1 MGAVIDKK
9 DVESEVIYDVSIASH
24 VNGEPAIPEL
34 IEPLRL
40 QATIA
45 LKKLISERKIHI
57 QDRVFDDLVEWH
69 SKIIARLTNNLLIQR
84 YSSYFLAVY
93 PYWRP
98 RDSRPGDCITGA
110 SRDILDEYIHWE
122 SEQNFL
128 SDCGPYSELNRLLTL
143 ALQNWI
149 AVIDEFFGRMIL
161 HADEMKVFFGSN
173 LLSLDKVKS
182 VDFGISDSHD
192 QGRTAAI
199 LDFGSMKIVYKPR
212 SLDGEFGWNYIL
224 NYLIT
229 SGLEYDF
236 FLPKVLNLDGY
247 GFMEFVEPATC
258 DRRQEVA
265 LCYEKYGAIL
275 AVAHAFGTYDLHHE
289 NIIVQKD
296 SPVVVDA
303 EPLFRCLLKNSETGE
318 KRLKLDRSISL
329 ENIDSSASV
338 IDIGMLP
345 HTIFSQ
351 LDKDGNRSI
360 DYIAGA
366 LYSSGSE
373 PMKDYVVCGRGSDN
387 LQMLEKTFITSS
399 FPNLPTLDHVPQLP
413 KDYLCEIEKG
423 FRLAYQ
429 FLLRKKQ
436 DIIYKDLF
444 LERLR
449 HLKLRLLVRPTVQYG
464 IVFTRSISIQLLKS
478 YEKRKQKITDDLR
491 ILGKLR
497 IDDID
502 NIEIHEVNGIMNG
515 DIPRF
520 EVIAGSD
527 EAYETPLMFS
537 PVGMAK
543 QRLEGINNRELELQ
557 VVTIKEKITDRTKSI
572 FELDNAPFGPGQQRE
587 KAFEIIR
594 AIVEATIWQDKA
606 PSWTYTAYAPGYGCT
621 MVHSDPEALY
631 DGIMG
636 TAVAIAEAGRLA
648 DNDEWKGIA
657 KRVVEP
663 FRKDKMPMSVARG
676 GGLARGLGGLLYAMI
691 RIGDAI
697 NDQETIG
704 LAINL
709 AVNHYKA
716 VFQREELD
724 EVLHGRSG
732 FLLAM
737 IALYKR
743 CPGPLLESIIEDT
756 AKTLINKSVAHQHGN
771 CWQVLDGNSL
781 PNVSHGT
788 SGMAMALAR
797 WYELSG
803 DTKAKN
809 TLLGAMEYD
818 NSFWSATENGWID
831 ARVDGTKDE
840 QKTTWTWCNGRSG
853 GLLARLAVSQAI
865 GTPFSDVYSHNAL
878 CAKHTDILKEAAPG
892 LCCGTAGV
900 LDALLKINE
909 YHPGEMLDEHIK
921 QATRIISGHSP
932 ESHYSNLMPA
942 LFTGSAGLAFGLM
955 RAANPDQVK
964 SMLWFG

>member
-1 MGAVIDKK
+1 MSAVIDKK
-9 DVESEVIYDVSIASH
+9 NIENEMVYDVSIASH
-24 VNGEPAIPEL
+24 INNEPAIPEL
-34 IEPLRL
+34 TEPLRL
-40 QATIA
+40 QAVRA
-45 LKKLISERKIHI
+45 LEKLISEKKIYI
-57 QDRVFDDLVEWH
+57 QDSVFDDLVEWYG
-69 SKIIARLTNNLLIQR
+69 KIIARLTNNLLIQR

-98 RDSRPGDCITGA
+98 GDSRPGDCITGG

-128 SDCGPYSELNRLLTL
+128 SGCGPYPELNRLLTL
-143 ALQNWI
+143 ALKNWT
-149 AVIDEFFGRMIL
+149 AVIDEFFSRMIL
-161 HADEMKVFFGSN
+161 HADEMNRFFGSS

-199 LDFGSMKIVYKPR
+199 LDFGPIKLVYKPR

-224 NYLIT
+224 SYLIT
-229 SGLEYDF
+229 SGLEYDY
-236 FLPKVLNLDGY
+236 FLPKVLNFDGY
-247 GFMEFVEPATC
+247 GFMEFVEPGTC
-258 DRRQEVA
+258 DHRQEVA

-289 NIIVQKD
+289 NIIVRKD
-296 SPVVVDA
+296 SPVVIDA
-303 EPLFRCLLKNSETGE
+303 EPLFRCLLRNSETGE
-318 KRLKLDRSISL
+318 RRLKLDRSISL

-338 IDIGMLP
+338 MDIGMLP
-345 HTIFSQ
+345 HAIFSQ
-351 LDKDGNRSI
+351 LDKDGRKSI
-360 DYIAGA
+360 DYISGA

-387 LQMLEKTFITSS
+387 LQMLEKTFIASS
-399 FPNLPTLDHVPQLP
+399 FPNLPTLDHVLQLP
-413 KDYLCEIEKG
+413 GDYLSEIEKG
-423 FRLAYQ
+423 FRAAYH
-429 FLLRKKQ
+429 FLLKKKQ
-436 DIIYKDLF
+436 DIIYKDLL
-444 LERLR
+444 LEQLR

-478 YEKRKQKITDDLR
+478 HEKRKQKIIEDLQ

-497 IDDID
+497 IDDIG
-502 NIEIHEVNGIMNG
+502 NIEIHEVDSIMNG

-520 EVIAGSD
+520 EVIAESE

-537 PVGMAK
+537 PLAMAK
-543 QRLEGINNRELELQ
+543 RRLESINNRELELQ
-557 VVTIKEKITDRTKSI
+557 VVTIKEKIADRTKSL
-572 FELDNAPFGPGQQRE
+572 FELNSRPFESGQQTD

-594 AIVEATIWQDKA
+594 AIVAATIWKDEA
-606 PSWTYTAYAPGYGCT
+606 PLWTYTSYAPGYGCT
-621 MVHSDPEALY
+621 MVHADPEALY
-631 DGIMG
+631 DGGMG
-636 TAVAIAEAGRLA
+636 TAVVIAEAGRLA
-648 DNDEWKGIA
+648 GNEEWMSIA
-657 KRVVEP
+657 KKVIEP
-663 FRKDKMPMSVARG
+663 FRKGNTPVSVARG
-676 GGLARGLGGLLYAMI
+676 GGLARGLGGVIYAI
-691 RIGDAI
+691 VRIGDAV
-697 NDQETIG
+697 NDPEIIR

-709 AVNHYKA
+709 ALKHYKA
-716 VFQREELD
+716 VFEKEELD

-732 FLLAM
+732 FLLSM

-756 AKTLINKSVAHQHGN
+756 AQSLIKRSVVHHHGN
-771 CWQVLDGNSL
+771 CWKVLDGNSL

-818 NSFWSATENGWID
+818 NSFWSVEENGWID
-831 ARVDGTKDE
+831 ARVDGMKDE
-840 QKTTWTWCNGRSG
+840 QKTTWAWCNGRSG

-878 CAKHTDILKEAAPG
+878 CAGHTDILKEAAPG
-892 LCCGTAGV
+892 LCCGTAGA
-900 LDALLKINE
+900 LDALLKIKE
-909 YHPGEMLDEHIK
+909 YHPGEMLSEHIN
-921 QATRIISGHSP
+921 QATRIISRHSP

-955 RAANPDQVK
+955 RAANPDRVK